1 MPGPRILLVKLSSLG
16 DVIHLMPAVSDL
28 RQRLPGAHVAWAV
41 EAPYAELVR
50 LHPGVDEAIPV
61 ALRALRRAPLAA
73 HAWRD
78 LRAARGALRRGEW
91 DYVVDAQ
98 GLIKSAVVARWAR
111 APLFGLDR
119 KSAREPLAA
128 RFYDVPIA
136 VPRTLHA
143 VVRTRRLMGEVFGYG
158 VGAAPHYGL
167 RAPSALLS
175 WAPAHPY
182 AVLLH
187 AASRG
192 AKRWPAERWIALG
205 RALAAN
211 GYAPVF
217 PGGSAGE
224 RAEAERL
231 AVGVGDGAIAA
242 PAMALAEAA
251 ALIGRAAG
259 VVGVDTGLTH
269 LAVALGVPTVGIYCA
284 TSPELTGLHGPNAVN
299 LGGRGAPP
307 DVAGVLAATL
317 GPRETAAAGA
327 NAA

>member
-28 RQRLPGAHVAWAV
+28 RARLPAAHVAWAV

-61 ALRALRRAPLAA
+61 ALRQLRRTPLAP

-78 LRAARGALRRGEW
+78 IRASRRALARGRW

-98 GLIKSAVVARWAR
+98 GLLKSGCVARWAR
-111 APLFGLDR
+111 APVFGLDR
-119 KSAREPLAA
+119 KSAREPVAA
-128 RFYDVPIA
+128 RFYDVRVA
-136 VPRTLHA
+136 VPRGLHA
-143 VVRTRRLMGEVFGYG
+143 VVRNRRLVGEVFGYT
-158 VGAAPHYGL
+158 AAPGAHYGL
-167 RAPSALLS
+167 RAPDTPPA

-187 AASRG
+187 AASRS
-192 AKRWPAERWIALG
+192 AKRWPEERWVALG
-205 RALAAN
+205 RELAGH
-211 GYAPVF
+211 GYATVF
-217 PGGSAGE
+217 PGGNDAE
-224 RAEAERL
+224 RAVAARL
-231 AVGVGDGAIAA
+231 AAAVGGGSVAA

-251 ALIGRAAG
+251 ALIGHAAG

-284 TSPELTGLHGPNAVN
+284 TSPGLTGLHGPNAVN
-299 LGGRGAPP
+299 LGGPGAPP
-307 DVAGVLAATL
+307 DVASVLAATL
-317 GPRETAAAGA
+317 GPADAVAAGTD
-327 NAA
+327 AA